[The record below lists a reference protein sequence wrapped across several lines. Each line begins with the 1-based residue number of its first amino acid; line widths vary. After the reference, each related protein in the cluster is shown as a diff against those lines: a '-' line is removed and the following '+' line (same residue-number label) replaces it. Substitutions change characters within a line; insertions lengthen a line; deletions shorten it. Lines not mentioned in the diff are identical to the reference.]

1 MGVRKHA
8 VIVASGE
15 KTFKFHGKLGN
26 TVYLLCCLAML
37 LGVLSLFKTDETPP
51 KSTLMAKLVA
61 TAIIVLGAVL
71 FLQPCKLSLVVS
83 HGITLLSKRDIQGH
97 S

>member
-37 LGVLSLFKTDETPP
+37 LGVLSHFTNDETPP
-51 KSTLMAKLVA
+51 KSTLMAKVVA
-61 TAIIVLGAVL
+61 TAMIVLGAVL
-71 FLQPCKLSLVVS
+71 FLSRGPPETQSAAATAAETEPMVNS
-83 HGITLLSKRDIQGH
+83 I
-97 S
+97 